1 VTVVL
6 LIRHAH
12 TDTAGKRLTGWSRGV
27 HLNERG
33 RREASALAERLD
45 GVPIGALYTSPL
57 ERCRETAAPLARARG
72 LSVAARRGL
81 LEVDYG
87 EWTGRTIAGLRR
99 TKLWRVVQHAPSR
112 IRFPGGESLLDVQA
126 RSVAEIERIASAHP
140 KETVAIVTH
149 ADVVRLLVAHYAGMH
164 LDDLQRLV
172 VDPASVSVIALG
184 DGAARIVKVNDTG
197 GLDALRPR
205 RPAKAR
211 KLRG

>member
-1 VTVVL
+1 MTVVL

-12 TDTAGKRLTGWSRGV
+12 TDTAGTRLTGWSRGV

-33 RREASALAERLD
+33 RREATTLAERLD
-45 GVPIGALYTSPL
+45 GVPIAAVYASPL
-57 ERCRETAAPLARARG
+57 ERCRETASPLARARG
-72 LSVAARRGL
+72 LSISARRGL

-112 IRFPGGESLLDVQA
+112 VRFPGGESLLDVQA
-126 RSVAEIERIASAHP
+126 RAVAEVERIAAAHARD
-140 KETVAIVTH
+140 TVAVVTH

-172 VDPASVSVIALG
+172 VDPASVSAIALG
-184 DGAARIVKVNDTG
+184 EGSARLLKVNDTG
-197 GLDALRPR
+197 DLGALRPR
-205 RPAKAR
+205 ARAKPR

>member
-1 VTVVL
+1 MTVVL

-33 RREASALAERLD
+33 VREASALAERLD
-45 GVPIGALYTSPL
+45 GVPISAIYASPL
-57 ERCRETAAPLARARG
+57 ERCRETASPLARARG
-72 LSVAARRGL
+72 LSISARRGL

-126 RSVAEIERIASAHP
+126 RSVAEVERIASAHAR
-140 KETVAIVTH
+140 ETVAIVTH
-149 ADVVRLLVAHYAGMH
+149 ADVVRLVVAHYAGMP

-172 VDPASVSVIALG
+172 VDPASVSAIALG
-184 DGAARIVKVNDTG
+184 EGAARLLKVNDTG
-197 GLDALRPR
+197 DLDALRPR
-205 RPAKAR
+205 GRAKPR

>member
-12 TDTAGKRLTGWSRGV
+12 TDTAGTRLTGWSRGV

-33 RREASALAERLD
+33 RREASALTERLD
-45 GVPIGALYTSPL
+45 GVPIAAIYASPL
-57 ERCRETAAPLARARG
+57 ERCRETAAPIARARG
-72 LSVAARRGL
+72 LAISARRGL
-81 LEVDYG
+81 LEVDFG

-126 RSVAEIERIASAHP
+126 RAVAEIERIASAHP
-140 KETVAIVTH
+140 RDTVAVVTH
-149 ADVVRLLVAHYAGMH
+149 ADVVRLALAHYAGMH

-184 DGAARIVKVNDTG
+184 EGSARLLKANDTG

-205 RPAKAR
+205 ARARAR